1 MSAQGG
7 TIGRGRAVQLP
18 LGLVVVIIAAAFAA
32 IGLTVFSGTGQDRI
46 VTTVSPSERL
56 ANSSAAVREQGGS
69 LPVVR
74 PFDTSGIESASMWT
88 LAQAEAY
95 QAQLRHEM
103 QLFQGSAAAIREQGG
118 VAYHAPGRAHEV
130 AVTAVPSTTTS
141 IVGLENPGSYLGEVA
156 ATTLA
161 TGLENPGAYG
171 TDTAIDPGAE
181 PYRPIMVNGHPC
193 QQCR

>member
-18 LGLVVVIIAAAFAA
+18 LAPVVVAIVAAFAVA
-32 IGLTVFSGTGQDRI
+32 IGLTVFSGASQDRI

-69 LPVVR
+69 LPVAR
-74 PFDTSGIESASMWT
+74 PFDTSGIESASLWT
-88 LAQAEAY
+88 PAQAEAY
-95 QAQLRHEM
+95 QAQLRFEM

-118 VAYHAPGRAHEV
+118 IAYHAPGRAHEV
-130 AVTAVPSTTTS
+130 AVTAAPSTTTF
-141 IVGLENPGSYLGEVA
+141 
-156 ATTLA
+156 A

-171 TDTAIDPGAE
+171 TDEAIDPGAE

-193 QQCR
+193 AQCR